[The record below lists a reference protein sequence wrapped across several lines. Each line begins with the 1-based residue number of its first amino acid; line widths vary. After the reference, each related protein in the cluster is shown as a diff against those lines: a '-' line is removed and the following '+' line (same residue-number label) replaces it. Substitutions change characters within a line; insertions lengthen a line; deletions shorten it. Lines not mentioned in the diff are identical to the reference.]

1 MIPVR
6 ENSEVIIYFSQFYDR
21 PLSRFFRLF
30 DGEFTFK
37 LTRHPFL
44 AGADLSQLTAGFW

>member
-1 MIPVR
+1 MAIF
-6 ENSEVIIYFSQFYDR
+6 NSYVTLPEGR

-30 DGEFTFK
+30 DGEFTFQ